1 MNRQILFRGKRV
13 NNGKQV
19 EGYLFDDG
27 YQEPRHVFVGGLVID
42 EYKGTACDEWDING
56 INFCDVDPDTIC
68 QYTGEKDKNG
78 QKIFDGDILEAHLDD
93 SFPEDVTRVRVTW
106 ENMKWCL
113 VQKGKI
119 PDPFETG
126 EGKYWEVIGN
136 IFDNPELI
144 GETKDGE
151 SR

>member
-1 MNRQILFRGKRV
+1 MNREILFRAKHIHTIPG
-13 NNGKQV
+13 NEHLNGTWV
-19 EGYLFDDG
+19 HGYLSDENRIYDKNLEG
-27 YQEPRHVFVGGLVID
+27 ELLVD
-42 EYKGTACDEWDING
+42 EN
-56 INFCDVDPDTIC
+56 TIC

-78 QKIFDGDILEAHLDD
+78 KKIFDGDILEAHLDD
-93 SFPEDVTRVRVTW
+93 SFPENVTRVRVTW

-113 VQKGKI
+113 VQKGMI
-119 PDPFETG
+119 PDPFEAG
-126 EGKYWEVIGN
+126 EGKDWEVIGN

>member
-1 MNRQILFRGKRV
+1 MNREILFRAKKVDGGELV
-13 NNGKQV
+13 N
-19 EGYLFDDG
+19 GYIVKK
-27 YQEPRHVFVGGLVID
+27 HGL
-42 EYKGTACDEWDING
+42 YFLYDIENSNTCRQNNYL
-56 INFCDVDPDTIC
+56 IEENTIC

-93 SFPEDVTRVRVTW
+93 SFPEDVTRVSVTF

-113 VQKGKI
+113 VQKGMI
-119 PDPFETG
+119 QDPFETG
-126 EGKYWEVIGN
+126 DGKDWEVIGN
-136 IFDNPELI
+136 IFDNQELI

>member
-1 MNRQILFRGKRV
+1 MNREILFRAKKVDGGEWV
-13 NNGKQV
+13 N
-19 EGYLFDDG
+19 GYIVKK
-27 YQEPRHVFVGGLVID
+27 HGL
-42 EYKGTACDEWDING
+42 YFLYDIENSNTCRQNNYL
-56 INFCDVDPDTIC
+56 IEENTIC
-68 QYTGEKDKNG
+68 QYTGENDKNG

-93 SFPEDVTRVRVTW
+93 YFPEDVTRVRVTW

-113 VQKGKI
+113 VQKGMI

-126 EGKYWEVIGN
+126 EWKDWEVIWN
-136 IFDNPELI
+136 IFNNTELI

>member
-1 MNRQILFRGKRV
+1 MNREIIFRAKHIHTIPG
-13 NNGKQV
+13 NDHLNGTWV
-19 EGYLFDDG
+19 HGYLSDENRIYDKSLNG
-27 YQEPRHVFVGGLVID
+27 ELLVD
-42 EYKGTACDEWDING
+42 LN
-56 INFCDVDPDTIC
+56 TIC

-78 QKIFDGDILEAHLDD
+78 QKIYEGDILEAHLDD
-93 SFPEDVTRVRVTW
+93 SFPEDVTRVSVTF

-113 VQKGKI
+113 VQKGMI

-126 EGKYWEVIGN
+126 EGKYWEVTGN
-136 IFDNPELI
+136 IFDNQELI

>member
-1 MNRQILFRGKRV
+1 MNREILFRAKKVDGGEWV
-13 NNGKQV
+13 N
-19 EGYLFDDG
+19 GYIVKK
-27 YQEPRHVFVGGLVID
+27 HGL
-42 EYKGTACDEWDING
+42 YFLYDIENSNTCRQNNYL
-56 INFCDVDPDTIC
+56 IEENTIC
-68 QYTGEKDKNG
+68 QYTGENDKNV

-93 SFPEDVTRVRVTW
+93 YFPEDVTRVRVTW

-113 VQKGKI
+113 VQKGMI

-126 EGKYWEVIGN
+126 EWKDWEVIWN
-136 IFDNPELI
+136 IFNNTELI

>member
-1 MNRQILFRGKRV
+1 MREILFRGKHIHAMDS
-13 NNGKQV
+13 NDHLNGTWV
-19 EGYLFDDG
+19 LGYLSDKNHIYDENLEGEF
-27 YQEPRHVFVGGLVID
+27 LVD
-42 EYKGTACDEWDING
+42 EN
-56 INFCDVDPDTIC
+56 TIC
-68 QYTGEKDKNG
+68 QYTGENDKNG
-78 QKIFDGDILEAHLDD
+78 QKIFEGDILEAHLDD
-93 SFPEDVTRVRVTW
+93 SFPENVTRVRVTW

-113 VQKGKI
+113 VQKGMI

-144 GETKDGE
+144 GDTKDGE

>member
-1 MNRQILFRGKRV
+1 MNREILFRGKHIHTIPG
-13 NNGKQV
+13 NEHLNGTWV
-19 EGYLFDDG
+19 HGYLGDENHIYDKSL
-27 YQEPRHVFVGGLVID
+27 ECELLVD
-42 EYKGTACDEWDING
+42 EN
-56 INFCDVDPDTIC
+56 TIC

-78 QKIFDGDILEAHLDD
+78 QKIYEGDILEAHLDD

-106 ENMKWCL
+106 ENMKWCM
-113 VQKGKI
+113 VQKGMI

-126 EGKYWEVIGN
+126 EGKDWEVIGN

-151 SR
+151 IR

>member
-1 MNRQILFRGKRV
+1 MNREILFRAKHIHTIPG
-13 NNGKQV
+13 NEHLNGTWV
-19 EGYLFDDG
+19 HGYLSDKNHIYDKSLEG
-27 YQEPRHVFVGGLVID
+27 ELLVD
-42 EYKGTACDEWDING
+42 EN
-56 INFCDVDPDTIC
+56 TIC

-78 QKIFDGDILEAHLDD
+78 QKIYEGDILEAHLDD
-93 SFPEDVTRVRVTW
+93 SFPENVTRVRVTW

-113 VQKGKI
+113 VQKGMI

-126 EGKYWEVIGN
+126 EGKDWEVIGN

-144 GETKDGE
+144 GDTKDGE

>member
-1 MNRQILFRGKRV
+1 MSREILFRGKHIHTTKR
-13 NNGKQV
+13 NKHLNGTWV
-19 EGYLFDDG
+19 HGYLSDKNYIYDKSLNGEF
-27 YQEPRHVFVGGLVID
+27 LVD
-42 EYKGTACDEWDING
+42 ES
-56 INFCDVDPDTIC
+56 TIC

-78 QKIFDGDILEAHLDD
+78 KKIFEGDILEAHLDD
-93 SFPEDVTRVRVTW
+93 SFPEDVTRMRVTF

-113 VQKGKI
+113 VQKGMI

-126 EGKYWEVIGN
+126 DVKSWEVIGN
-136 IFDNPELI
+136 IFDSPELI

>member
-1 MNRQILFRGKRV
+1 MNREILFRAKHIHTIPG
-13 NNGKQV
+13 NEHLNGTWV
-19 EGYLFDDG
+19 RGYLSDKNHIYDKSLEG
-27 YQEPRHVFVGGLVID
+27 ELSVD
-42 EYKGTACDEWDING
+42 EN
-56 INFCDVDPDTIC
+56 TIC

-78 QKIFDGDILEAHLDD
+78 QKIYEGDILEAHLDD
-93 SFPEDVTRVRVTW
+93 SFPENVTRVRVTW

-113 VQKGKI
+113 VQKGMI
-119 PDPFETG
+119 PDPFEAG

>member
-1 MNRQILFRGKRV
+1 MNREILFRAKHIHTVPG
-13 NNGKQV
+13 NEHLNGTWV
-19 EGYLFDDG
+19 HGYLSDKNHIYDKSLEG
-27 YQEPRHVFVGGLVID
+27 ELLVD
-42 EYKGTACDEWDING
+42 EN
-56 INFCDVDPDTIC
+56 TIC
-68 QYTGEKDKNG
+68 QYTGENDKNG
-78 QKIFDGDILEAHLDD
+78 QKIYEGDILEAHLDD

-106 ENMKWCL
+106 ENMKWCM
-113 VQKGKI
+113 VQKGMI

-126 EGKYWEVIGN
+126 EGKDWEVIGN

>member
-1 MNRQILFRGKRV
+1 MNREILFRAKHIHTIPG
-13 NNGKQV
+13 NEHLNGTWV
-19 EGYLFDDG
+19 HGYLSDKNHIYDKSLYG
-27 YQEPRHVFVGGLVID
+27 ELLVD
-42 EYKGTACDEWDING
+42 EN
-56 INFCDVDPDTIC
+56 TIC

-78 QKIFDGDILEAHLDD
+78 QKIYEGDILEAHLDD
-93 SFPEDVTRVRVTW
+93 SFPENVTRVRVTW

-113 VQKGKI
+113 VQKGMI

-126 EGKYWEVIGN
+126 EGKAWEVIGN

>member
-1 MNRQILFRGKRV
+1 MNREILFRAKHIHTIPG
-13 NNGKQV
+13 NDHLNGTWV
-19 EGYLFDDG
+19 HGYLSDENRIYDKSLNG
-27 YQEPRHVFVGGLVID
+27 ELLVD
-42 EYKGTACDEWDING
+42 LN
-56 INFCDVDPDTIC
+56 TIC

-78 QKIFDGDILEAHLDD
+78 QKIYEGDILEAHLDD
-93 SFPEDVTRVRVTW
+93 SFPEDVTRVSVTF

-113 VQKGKI
+113 VQKGMI

-126 EGKYWEVIGN
+126 EGKDWEVIGN

-144 GETKDGE
+144 GETKDSE

>member
-1 MNRQILFRGKRV
+1 MNREILFRAKHIHTIPG
-13 NNGKQV
+13 NEHLNGTWV
-19 EGYLFDDG
+19 RGYLSDKNHIYDKILDG
-27 YQEPRHVFVGGLVID
+27 ELSVD
-42 EYKGTACDEWDING
+42 EN
-56 INFCDVDPDTIC
+56 TIC

-78 QKIFDGDILEAHLDD
+78 QKIYEGDILEAHLDD
-93 SFPEDVTRVRVTW
+93 SFPENVTRVRVTW
-106 ENMKWCL
+106 ENMKWCM
-113 VQKGKI
+113 VQKGMI

-126 EGKYWEVIGN
+126 EGKSWEVIGN

>member
-1 MNRQILFRGKRV
+1 MNREILFRAKKVDGGEWV
-13 NNGKQV
+13 N
-19 EGYLFDDG
+19 GYIVKK
-27 YQEPRHVFVGGLVID
+27 HGL
-42 EYKGTACDEWDING
+42 YFLYDIENSNTCRQNNYL
-56 INFCDVDPDTIC
+56 IEENTIC
-68 QYTGEKDKNG
+68 QYTGENDKNV

-93 SFPEDVTRVRVTW
+93 YFPEDVTRVRVTW

-113 VQKGKI
+113 VQKGMI